1 MSTLS
6 EPIGP
11 LDHTVGPVNPRIT
24 LVEYGDFECPNCAA
38 AAPVIRELRRE
49 LKDEVRFVFR
59 HYPIVITHREAHL
72 AAQVSEAAAAQGK
85 FWEMHD
91 LLFERQPSLSRE
103 SLLGY
108 SRELGL
114 DIARIADELDRG
126 VHVARVDHDLE
137 TGDDSAVRW
146 TPTFYL
152 NGSRLGPL
160 PDPHEL
166 IGIVR
171 SA

>member
-1 MSTLS
+1 MSILS

-11 LDHTVGPVNPRIT
+11 QDHAIGPANARIT

-38 AAPVIRELRRE
+38 AAPVIRELLADVSRE
-49 LKDEVRFVFR
+49 IRFVFR

-72 AAQVSEAAAAQGK
+72 AAQVAEAASVQGK
-85 FWEMHD
+85 FWEMHN
-91 LLFERQPSLSRE
+91 LLFERQASLSRE

-108 SRELGL
+108 CGELGL
-114 DIARIADELDRG
+114 DVARVTAELDSG
-126 VHVARVDHDLE
+126 LYVSRVDHDLE

-152 NGSRLGPL
+152 NGNRLGPL

>member
-6 EPIGP
+6 EPIG
-11 LDHTVGPVNPRIT
+11 LQDHTVGPVNARIT

-38 AAPVIRELRRE
+38 AAPVIRELLRE

-85 FWEMHD
+85 FWEMHN
-91 LLFERQPSLSRE
+91 LLFERQASLSRE

-114 DIARIADELDRG
+114 DVARIAGELDRG
-126 VHVARVDHDLE
+126 AHIARVDHDLE

-171 SA
+171 ST